1 MARKLGQQ
9 TIVPDQSITVLSAGC
24 AVGKKEGE
32 GPLRQYFDHIDTDD
46 TFGQDSWENAE
57 IAMQKCALSQAL
69 DKAALTA
76 GQLDWLFAGDLLN
89 QCVCSSF
96 AARDLSLPF
105 FGLYGACSTMG
116 EGLCLSSLVLDGGG
130 GQRAAV
136 LSSSHFCSAERQY
149 RTPLEYGCQRTPTAQ
164 WTVTGS
170 GAVILSRGGTGPRI
184 THITPGKIVDKGIR
198 DTNNMGAAMAPAAWD
213 TIRTHLNDTGRAP
226 GFYDLIVTGDL
237 GRLGSEL
244 LKELARR
251 DGVTLDRHADCG
263 LLIFEPNI
271 QDVHCGGSGCGCCAS
286 VLASFLL
293 PGLRDGKWKN
303 ILFCP
308 TGALHSPTTAFQGES
323 IPGIS
328 HAVAISAE

>member
-1 MARKLGQQ
+1 MHHAIGIKN
-9 TIVPDQSITVLSAGC
+9 TPVFTS
-24 AVGKKEGE
+24 K
-32 GPLRQYFDHIDTDD
+32 TDD
-46 TFGQDSWENAE
+46 FHKKK
-57 IAMQKCALSQAL
+57 IK
-69 DKAALTA
+69 
-76 GQLDWLFAGDLLN
+76 
-89 QCVCSSF
+89 
-96 AARDLSLPF
+96 
-105 FGLYGACSTMG
+105 YGAPLT
-116 EGLCLSSLVLDGGG
+116 SS
-130 GQRAAV
+130 
-136 LSSSHFCSAERQY
+136 
-149 RTPLEYGCQRTPTAQ
+149 
-164 WTVTGS
+164 
-170 GAVILSRGGTGPRI
+170 
-184 THITPGKIVDKGIR
+184 
-198 DTNNMGAAMAPAAWD
+198 PAAWD
-213 TIRTHLNDTGRAP
+213 TIRTHLNDTGRTP

-263 LLIFEPNI
+263 LLIFEPNS

-293 PGLRDGKWKN
+293 PGLREGKWKN

>member
-96 AARDLSLPF
+96 AARNLSLPF

-263 LLIFEPNI
+263 LLIFEPNS

-293 PGLRDGKWKN
+293 PGLREGKWKN

-328 HAVAISAE
+328 HAVAISAK